1 MLEGVA
7 SAILGKILG
16 DYVTGFE
23 SKNLKF
29 SFSGELELSNL
40 QLKQTALDG
49 LDLPIKIKA
58 GFLSKL
64 FLSVPWRNL
73 GSQPGI
79 IRIEKIFVLV
89 GPASVASVRSA
100 WGKLYFFLERDSLFS
115 ELFNM
120 IKVYFFSILALLIV
134 GCAYSDREQ
143 L

>member
-40 QLKQTALDG
+40 QLKRSALDG
-49 LDLPIKIKA
+49 LDLPISIKS

-64 FLSVPWRNL
+64 FLSVPWRSL
-73 GSQPGI
+73 GSQPAI

-89 GPASVASVRSA
+89 GPATVASVRFDASISPMTHK
-100 WGKLYFFLERDSLFS
+100 WPKNFVFSSISRLF
-115 ELFNM
+115 
-120 IKVYFFSILALLIV
+120 
-134 GCAYSDREQ
+134 
-143 L
+143 